1 MLPSIHRA
9 PCTLLTVLF
18 LSIAACLAQIPPA
31 TFSPW
36 VREPVL
42 PQARGGVA
50 SAWLDGHLVV
60 AGGSYWHEDRKQWS
74 DRVDAYDPETRS
86 WIRLPPIPAAVAS
99 PGFASSND
107 GLYLV
112 GGTGADGGAVA
123 VAWKLTH
130 DGATWTWNVLPALP
144 EARAYGAAALLGD
157 WLYFA
162 ASTPDP
168 EDLQKAGREVYRLNV
183 RRPGEGW
190 HAAPLLPEPGRCL
203 AALAAIGDRLYLFGG
218 CRGNASKQAVN
229 LSEALR
235 LDAEGT
241 RWEPIRSLPRGIR
254 AAAAVSVDRDKI
266 AIVGGYSAE
275 PTAMERYGTGYGFER
290 RILLYDTKR
299 NRYGEGAPL
308 PIANAAMGLALHPDR
323 LSVVGGEDRARS
335 RTDAH
340 YSVAR
345 DDLRSLGTRRP
356 LLVCLGDS
364 VTDGVGRSGVT
375 GEETYPRVLERILS
389 GRDPAPWVIRAGK
402 GGENTRQA
410 LQRFTSVVKPL
421 PRVDYVVIMYGLND
435 AAMIDGGPVE
445 RAEPRIPLTEYTE
458 NLRALVAEVRRQGGK
473 PILCTPNPMTPAY
486 PYASR
491 GAYARAGDVNFMVR
505 TYATAV
511 RRLAE
516 EEKAPLVDVDRV
528 FRRVRDWE
536 KLFPDGIHPNAAGLA
551 MIAEAVKAV
560 LQPPNKDTTTG
571 DGP

>member
-1 MLPSIHRA
+1 M
-9 PCTLLTVLF
+9 
-18 LSIAACLAQIPPA
+18 
-31 TFSPW
+31 
-36 VREPVL
+36 L

-50 SAWLDGHLVV
+50 SAWLDGRLVV
-60 AGGSYWHEDRKQWS
+60 AGGSFWHEEQKQWS

-86 WIRLPPIPAAVAS
+86 WINLPPIPAAVAS
-99 PGFASSND
+99 PGFASSKD
-107 GLYLV
+107 SLYLV
-112 GGTGADGGAVA
+112 GGTGAGGGAA
-123 VAWKLTH
+123 AGAWKLAH
-130 DGATWTWNVLPALP
+130 EGATWAWTALPALP

-168 EDLQKAGREVYRLNV
+168 DDLQKAGREVYRLNV
-183 RRPGEGW
+183 LRPGDGW
-190 HAAPLLPEPGRCL
+190 QVAPPLPEPGRCL

-241 RWEPIRSLPRGIR
+241 RWEPIRLLPYGIR
-254 AAAAVSVDRDKI
+254 AAAAVSVDRDEI
-266 AIVGGYSAE
+266 AIVGGYSAG
-275 PTAMERYGTGYGFER
+275 PTAMEQYGPGYGFER
-290 RILLYDTKR
+290 RMLLYHVKR
-299 NRYGEGAPL
+299 NRYRDGAPL
-308 PIANAAMGLALHPDR
+308 PIANAAVGLALHPER

-340 YSVAR
+340 YSIAR
-345 DDLRSLGTRRP
+345 EELRTLGVRRP

-364 VTDGVGRSGVT
+364 VTDGAGRSGVT
-375 GEETYPRVLERILS
+375 ADDTYPRVLERILS

-435 AAMIDGGPVE
+435 AAMIDGSPVE
-445 RAEPRIPLTEYTE
+445 RAEPRIPLAEYTE
-458 NLRALVAEVRRQGGK
+458 NLRALVAEVRRHGGR

-505 TYATAV
+505 SYATAV
-511 RRLAE
+511 RKLAE

-551 MIAEAVKAV
+551 MIAKAVKAV
-560 LQPPNKDTTTG
+560 LQPANPDATRDEG
-571 DGP
+571 